1 MLTSVLPIP
10 TRVTITPTVLTPR
23 VRTAVGA
30 NQVSLEMEQL
40 AKVLTI
46 THVPKALALL
56 PNLYVILRTRV
67 FLLCSLK
74 EFVQKRRKKERL

>member
-10 TRVTITPTVLTPR
+10 TRVTITPTVLIPW

-40 AKVLTI
+40 AKVLII
-46 THVPKALALL
+46 THVPKAFALL
-56 PNLYVILRTRV
+56 ANLYVILGTRV
-67 FLLCSLK
+67 FLLCSL
-74 EFVQKRRKKERL
+74 